1 MGQSITITDIS
12 DLNDVFLGTGGAPFP
27 KDTTVHQSHF
37 GEMYI
42 IPVKHRWE
50 ATWTDEDWTEHRISN
65 LIPYHGHEITSKVHP
80 LACGLGD
87 LVHPQK
93 GCYIGQEVLTR
104 MRSRGKQGH
113 HLAKRRNPVEKA
125 TTVGASESLVL
136 ERIQ

>member
-1 MGQSITITDIS
+1 
-12 DLNDVFLGTGGAPFP
+12 
-27 KDTTVHQSHF
+27 
-37 GEMYI
+37 MYI
-42 IPVKHRWE
+42 IPIKHEWK
-50 ATWTDEDWTEHRISN
+50 ATWTEGEWTEHRITN

-113 HLAKRRNPVEKA
+113 RLVKRKNPVDKA
-125 TTVGASESLVL
+125 TTVGEEESLVL